1 MTTTHIHATTL
12 LLSTVLLCLAGP
24 AVAQDAAQHPL
35 GQHPAVLVQRQQRS
49 IDPNL
54 FIVAHPARLL
64 VVAAPTPTFAH
75 PAVVVQRLAAAQAAL
90 AGLMDQPPVASAWL
104 GHREVLA
111 TSATVATVASAA
123 AAANV
128 SALR

>member
-1 MTTTHIHATTL
+1 MTTIHTHLTTTL
-12 LLSTVLLCLAGP
+12 MSTVLLCLAGQ

-54 FIVAHPARLL
+54 FIVAHPAGLQ

-75 PAVVVQRLAAAQAAL
+75 PAVAVQRLAAAQAAL
-90 AGLMDQPPVASAWL
+90 ARLMDQPPVASAWL
-104 GHREVLA
+104 RHGGGL
-111 TSATVATVASAA
+111 ATVATLATVAD
-123 AAANV
+123 V
-128 SALR
+128 LPLR